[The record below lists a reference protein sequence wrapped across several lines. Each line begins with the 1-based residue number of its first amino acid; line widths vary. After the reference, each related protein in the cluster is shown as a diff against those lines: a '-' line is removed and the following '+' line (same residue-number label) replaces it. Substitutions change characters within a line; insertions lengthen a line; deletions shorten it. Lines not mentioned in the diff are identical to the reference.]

1 MIWNDVE
8 EMSVR
13 LTPDLRL
20 YGIAV
25 WRLADLENT
34 FDEIHVVVEVIL
46 RMMDARQGLVVIH
59 ID

>member
-1 MIWNDVE
+1 
-8 EMSVR
+8 

-46 RMMDARQGLVVIH
+46 RMMDARQGLIVIH